1 MTTHVLIG
9 VGGTGAKVVEAALY
23 MFLAGIGPRK
33 VIVGLVDQDKSNGN
47 VNRTKKL
54 INDIALF
61 RQDFGGSKDNR
72 LDWETDGDAGGC
84 WLGSVD
90 VQPLMDGDPHWRP
103 SEDGP
108 RSLADIL
115 GRSNMEKEPGLVEL
129 FDVLFEPGKTE
140 QDMSLAEGYRG
151 RAHIGS
157 AAMLA
162 SLELG
167 ADGFKRKM
175 EELIDQGGQNEQ
187 VRIFLVGSVFGG
199 TGAAGFPTLSRALDA
214 IREAKAQDDEFLRDQ
229 VRFGGALM
237 LPYFGFDDPKD
248 KAANVVKNNDLM
260 PQARAAL
267 EYYHHLF
274 EHEPVFDRF
283 YVAGWEHF
291 FRLGYHQ
298 AGATD
303 QINPALPPE
312 LLGALAAIDF
322 FESNLGPRKQ
332 SVPVMVS
339 ARGDAGELN
348 WTDVPVETATRHQ
361 VYDRLGRLMRLALYW
376 RYEVEPELKRRKEF
390 LHSFQPWMQY
400 LAKDVKWDAHTP
412 EARKRLLDLLNDYLV
427 WAGSMRITSQNTGQR
442 LDFDLWDTSP
452 AHDPAHQP
460 TATKPVLILEAK
472 RGTVDVPSAFGG
484 ILPALDPQHALRGSD
499 RVVADLNQK
508 SSTAK
513 NAGLGKMLAA
523 VHRAARPIDLNS

>member
-61 RQDFGGSKDNR
+61 RQDFGGSKENR
-72 LDWETDGDAGGC
+72 LDWETDGDEGGS
-84 WLGSVD
+84 WLGSID
-90 VQPLMDGDPHWRP
+90 VQPLMEGDPHWRP

-115 GRSNMEKEPGLVEL
+115 GRSNMEREPGLVDL
-129 FDVLFEPGKTE
+129 FDVLFEPGPTE

-167 ADGFKRKM
+167 NDGFKRRM
-175 EELIDQGGQNEQ
+175 EELIDQGSQNEQ
-187 VRIFLVGSVFGG
+187 VRIFLIGSVFGG

-214 IREAKAQDDEFLRDQ
+214 IREAKAKDDEWLRDQ

-248 KAANVVKNNDLM
+248 RTANVVRNNDLM
-260 PQARAAL
+260 PQARSAL

-312 LLGALAAIDF
+312 MLGALAAIDF
-322 FESNLGPRKQ
+322 FEADLGPRKKD
-332 SVPVMVS
+332 VPVMVS
-339 ARGDAGELN
+339 ARGAAETLN
-348 WTDVPVETATRHQ
+348 WTDVPAEAATRHQ

-376 RYEVEPELKRRKEF
+376 RYEVEPELNRRKEF

-400 LAKDVKWDAHTP
+400 LAKDVKWDLHTP
-412 EARKRLLDLLNDYLV
+412 EARVRVLDLLKDYLV
-427 WAGSMRITSQNTGQR
+427 WAGAMQLTSQTTTQPLN
-442 LDFDLWDTSP
+442 FHLWDTSA
-452 AHDPAHQP
+452 AHEPGHEP
-460 TATKPVLILEAK
+460 TATQPLAIRPPNRNAVN
-472 RGTVDVPSAFGG
+472 VPSAFAQV
-484 ILPALDPQHALRGSD
+484 LPPLDPKHPLRGSD
-499 RVVADLNQK
+499 HIVADLNQK
-508 SSTAK
+508 APTAK
-513 NAGLGKMLAA
+513 NAGLGKMLCA
-523 VHRAARPIDLNS
+523 VHRAARPIDLNT